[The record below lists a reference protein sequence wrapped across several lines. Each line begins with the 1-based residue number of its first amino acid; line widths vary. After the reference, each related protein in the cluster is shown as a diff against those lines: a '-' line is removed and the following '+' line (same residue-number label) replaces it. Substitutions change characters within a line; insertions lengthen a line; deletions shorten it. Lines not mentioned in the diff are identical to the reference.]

1 MVIDVQRDVVLNALD
16 TAGVV
21 SRINELIARA
31 RLSNVPVIWVQ
42 HSDEYLVK
50 ESEGWEFVPELQP
63 QEGDLRFYKTE
74 PSSFVGT
81 GLGEELERRG
91 IKSLVV
97 TGAQT
102 DFCVNATSNDAAQKG
117 YSVFLASDAHTT
129 VDTVDQTAREI
140 IDEKNASFANL
151 GTVLKSSQINFLEL

>member
-1 MVIDVQRDVVLNALD
+1 MNTALMVIDVQRDVVLDALD

-81 GLGEELERRG
+81 GLGDELEKRG

-117 YSVFLASDAHTT
+117 YSVWTT
-129 VDTVDQTAREI
+129 TWY
-140 IDEKNASFANL
+140 L
-151 GTVLKSSQINFLEL
+151 LKLI